1 VACPL
6 QYNSVGREALMR
18 IPVHI
23 IKEKRRRDEARRR
36 RESGIPIDSPK
47 APDEQ
52 KGYKDRP
59 KEEKKRSTI
68 ISIKF

>member
-1 VACPL
+1 
-6 QYNSVGREALMR
+6 MR

-23 IKEKRRRDEARRR
+23 IREKRRRDEARRQR
-36 RESGIPIDSPK
+36 DSAIPLDSPK
-47 APDEQ
+47 APDDQ

-59 KEEKKRSTI
+59 KEEKKRSTV